1 MWQVGERKR
10 TFRTLLGTPPPA
22 TLWLLRLHYFFFRGF
37 GGPGGRDGLAAFFF
51 GFGGPGGR
59 DGRAEFF
66 FGFGACGGRD
76 GVNQAIG
83 APPGRSA
90 SITGS
95 DAGRW

>member
-37 GGPGGRDGLAAFFF
+37 GGPGGRDGLVDFF

-59 DGRAEFF
+59 DGLADFF